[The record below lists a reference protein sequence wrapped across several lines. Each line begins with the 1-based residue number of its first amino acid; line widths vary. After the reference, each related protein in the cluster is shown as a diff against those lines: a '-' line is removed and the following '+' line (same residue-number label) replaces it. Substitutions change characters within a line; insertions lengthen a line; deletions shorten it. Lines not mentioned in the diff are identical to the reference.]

1 MNTMKNIIS
10 AVVMLLLPMWASA
23 QNEGRRVSITPHAGL
38 TISKM
43 DGPALTA

>member
-23 QNEGRRVSITPHAGL
+23 QNESRHVSITH
-38 TISKM
+38 M
-43 DGPALTA
+43 